1 MQTTFSPA
9 VVTAFVRHLI
19 LATVLTGLV
28 TSTIYGQVVTERLQ
42 LVASDGDRSDWFG
55 SAIAMDDGMIGVG
68 ATQDDENG
76 SDAGAA
82 YLFDA
87 ITGNQIAKLLSEDG
101 EPDDRFGNSIAIDAG
116 LVAVG
121 APMHRHNGV
130 RAGAVYL
137 FDSSTGDDISE
148 LMASDEESA
157 RWLGNSV
164 AMDAGI
170 VIAGAS
176 QSNSGSGAAYL
187 FDAQTGSQLFR
198 IVAQDA
204 APGDNFGVSVS
215 SSHGLIVIGAF
226 RDDDNGVDSGSAY
239 VFDVST
245 GTQIAKLLA
254 DDGEPGDGF
263 GLSVA
268 IENGIVAVGAYE
280 NDQNGRRSGS
290 VYLFDATSGVQLA
303 KLVASDGDVDNWFGF
318 SVDMDNGMVAV
329 GAMFDRFDGLDIG
342 AAYLF
347 DATTGEQVSKL
358 IQGGHERASWYA
370 AAIVM
375 DRDII
380 AVGAPADW
388 SPEFGAG
395 SVSIFDTACPV
406 DAISDDHLD
415 FYDLQSFLRAF
426 AYRQRAGDWTMD
438 GQWDLF
444 DVIGF
449 LDAFAAGCP

>member
-1 MQTTFSPA
+1 MSQSFSPA
-9 VVTAFVRHLI
+9 VVTVFGRLA
-19 LATVLTGLV
+19 LATTIAGLM
-28 TSTIYGQVVTERLQ
+28 TSSVSGQVVTERLK
-42 LVASDGDRSDWFG
+42 LVANDGDRSDWFG
-55 SAIAMDDGMIGVG
+55 SAIAMDDGMVGVG
-68 ATQDDENG
+68 ATRDDENG
-76 SDAGAA
+76 SDSGAA

-87 ITGNQIAKLLSEDG
+87 ITGNQIAKLLPKDG
-101 EPDDRFGNSIAIDAG
+101 EPDDWFGNSIAIDTG

-121 APMHRHNGV
+121 AAMHRHNGV
-130 RAGAVYL
+130 RMGAVYL
-137 FDSSTGDDISE
+137 FDASTGDEVSE
-148 LMASDEESA
+148 LMASDEDSA
-157 RWLGNSV
+157 RLLGNSV

-170 VIAGAS
+170 VVAGAV
-176 QSNSGSGAAYL
+176 QSNSSSGAVYL

-198 IVAQDA
+198 LVAQDA
-204 APGDNFGVSVS
+204 APGDKFGVSVS
-215 SSHGLIVIGAF
+215 VSEGLVAIGAF

-245 GTQIAKLLA
+245 GAQISKLLA

-280 NDQNGRRSGS
+280 DDPNGSRSGS
-290 VYLFDATSGVQLA
+290 VYLFDALSGAQLA

-318 SVDMDNGMVAV
+318 SVDMDDGLVAV
-329 GAMFDRFDGLDIG
+329 GAMFDRFDGIDIG

-347 DATTGEQVSKL
+347 DATTGNQISKL
-358 IQGGHERASWYA
+358 IQGGHERSSWYA

-375 DRDII
+375 DRGVV

-395 SVSIFDTACPV
+395 SVSVFNTACPV

-415 FYDLQSFLRAF
+415 FFDLQSFLRAF
-426 AYRQRAGDWTMD
+426 AYRHRAGDWTMD
-438 GQWDLF
+438 GQWNLF

-449 LDAFAAGCP
+449 LDAFAAGCS